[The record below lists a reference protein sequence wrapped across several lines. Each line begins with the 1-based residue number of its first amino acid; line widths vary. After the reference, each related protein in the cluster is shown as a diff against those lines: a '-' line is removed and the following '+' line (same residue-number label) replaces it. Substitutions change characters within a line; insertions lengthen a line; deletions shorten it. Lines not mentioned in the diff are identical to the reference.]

1 MKRPWL
7 SGGMNPLAIAG
18 LAGALLL
25 LAVLQYRWIGEMAE
39 ADRERLRR
47 GAEASARQFRDDF
60 NRELLRLARTFDVG
74 NDALLRHDWQ
84 RFADALGAWRAVGG
98 GYLEVEDLFLRE
110 STGRG
115 ESRVLRLT
123 PEGWAPEMGETPP
136 LLERGGPRGRGGP
149 GGGFRGGFGRPG
161 AVFVPDGPGL
171 VFGLVALEHRAGER
185 PRPDYVGTL
194 AITLRPESFTEGL
207 LPALALR
214 YFGASEDSVYDVAV
228 LDRGEP
234 SGPKLIYATRDGL
247 SAASFRGSEVE
258 LPMIWRR
265 EEAMDPARVRGPG
278 RRPPEG
284 RDGFGSGELDIS
296 DFLFDSI
303 APAGPGN
310 EWVILVKAA
319 EGSLDAVVERLRRR
333 NLGISLGILALLA
346 AGMAVLL
353 VSTRRAE
360 RLARLQMEF
369 VAGVSHELRTPLAV
383 IRSAGD
389 NLAEGVVKAPE
400 QVRDY
405 GKLIR
410 DEGRRLTGMVEQ
422 TLQFASTQAGR
433 QQYKLESAPPGEI
446 VKRAV
451 ADLRPA
457 IEEAGFTLEEQYEQ
471 GLSAV
476 RVDVAAASR
485 VIQSLVENALK
496 YGGDSKWVGIETA
509 ARNGS
514 VEVTVRDR
522 GVGID
527 AEDMPNIF
535 DPFYR
540 GKRATD
546 AQIHGTGLGLAL
558 ARSAAEG
565 FGGDLRAESTP
576 GQGSAFTLRIPRAER
591 D

>member
-1 MKRPWL
+1 
-7 SGGMNPLAIAG
+7 MNPLAIAG

-39 ADRERLRR
+39 ADRERLKR

-60 NRELLRLARTFDVG
+60 NRELLRLAHSFDIG
-74 NDALLRHDWQ
+74 NEALLRRDWQ
-84 RFADALGAWRAVGG
+84 RFADSLRTWRAAGS
-98 GYLEVEDLFLRE
+98 GYLEINEVFLRE

-115 ESRVLRLT
+115 ESRGFRLT
-123 PEGWAPEMGETPP
+123 PDGWIPDTGDANP
-136 LLERGGPRGRGGP
+136 LLERFAQRGRGGP

-161 AVFVPDGPGL
+161 GVFVADGPAL
-171 VFGLVALEHRAGER
+171 VFGLVALDHQEPGR
-185 PRPDYVGTL
+185 PRPEYLGALAVTL
-194 AITLRPESFTEGL
+194 SRQSFTEGL

-214 YFGASEDSVYDVAV
+214 YFGGSGESVYDVAV
-228 LDRGEP
+228 LDQSEP
-234 SGPKLIYATRDGL
+234 GGGPDLVFATRPGL
-247 SAASFRGSEVE
+247 TAASFRDADVE

-265 EEAMDPARVRGPG
+265 EESLDLGRFRSPG

-284 RDGFGSGELDIS
+284 RDGVGPGELDLS
-296 DFLFDSI
+296 DFLFDTI

-310 EWVILVKAA
+310 EWVIVVKASA
-319 EGSLDAVVERLRRR
+319 GSVDAAVERLRRR
-333 NLGISLGILALLA
+333 NLVISLGILALLA
-346 AGMAVLL
+346 AGMAILL
-353 VSTRRAE
+353 VSSQRAE

-433 QQYKLESAPPGEI
+433 QQYRLESAPAVDL

-451 ADLRPA
+451 EDMRPA
-457 IEEAGFTLEEQYEQ
+457 VEEAGFALDERYDE
-471 GLSAV
+471 GLPAV

-496 YGGDSKWVGIETA
+496 YGGGSKWVGVEA
-509 ARNGS
+509 VARNGS
-514 VEVTVRDR
+514 VDVTVRDR

-527 AEDMPNIF
+527 AEDMPHIF

-540 GKRATD
+540 GKRATE
-546 AQIHGTGLGLAL
+546 AQIHGTGLGLSL

-565 FGGDLRAESTP
+565 FGGRLRAESKL
-576 GQGSAFTLRIPRAER
+576 GEGSAFTLSIPRAEGS
-591 D
+591 